1 MLWVIGFRFRFG
13 FREMSGTT
21 GTARLRPP
29 CVGIPTVFSATR
41 SRNFAVSSAATSICS
56 SARRAPMDDCV
67 DDATFDNGSGATCA
81 AYSQWCA
88 DGGARPGSEWALGAQ
103 FNHPERHCCACG
115 KPGAAEEAE
124 TH

>member
-1 MLWVIGFRFRFG
+1 
-13 FREMSGTT
+13 
-21 GTARLRPP
+21 
-29 CVGIPTVFSATR
+29 
-41 SRNFAVSSAATSICS
+41 
-56 SARRAPMDDCV
+56 MDDCV

-115 KPGAAEEAE
+115 KKGEDAEPVKTVDDDAE
-124 TH
+124 TGHISPRGGAISPISHGPSGSTMVKVEPSGAPAAIDQNDL